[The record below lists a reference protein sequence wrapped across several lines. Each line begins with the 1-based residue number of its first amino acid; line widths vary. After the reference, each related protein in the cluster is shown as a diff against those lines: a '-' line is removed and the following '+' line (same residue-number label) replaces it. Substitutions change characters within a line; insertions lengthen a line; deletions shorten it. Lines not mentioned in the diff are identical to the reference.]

1 MGGVG
6 ARMASW
12 AIEQGGIERMS
23 IKKNRVRFIFKF
35 ELVSLQIGFF
45 IYLCV

>member
-12 AIEQGGIERMS
+12 AIEQGGIEKMS
-23 IKKNRVRFIFKF
+23 IKKNKKCFIFIVWF
-35 ELVSLQIGFF
+35 R
-45 IYLCV
+45 